1 MGLIMPAVPDNGP
14 YPWEKIETEQR
25 RKATESLIRG
35 LFQTWLTERDNDQL
49 AALAA
54 NWENV
59 LDDAALD
66 RVDSW
71 VIAGNAIEKLRSDPE
86 PGSQP

>member
-1 MGLIMPAVPDNGP
+1 MPDVPDNGP
-14 YPWEKIETEQR
+14 YPWEKTETEQAR
-25 RKATESLIRG
+25 TETESRLRSQFRSWIAD
-35 LFQTWLTERDNDQL
+35 LDDDQL

-59 LDDAALD
+59 MEDAALD

-71 VIAGNAIEKLRSDPE
+71 VIAGNAIAELRSRPE
-86 PGSQP
+86 GP